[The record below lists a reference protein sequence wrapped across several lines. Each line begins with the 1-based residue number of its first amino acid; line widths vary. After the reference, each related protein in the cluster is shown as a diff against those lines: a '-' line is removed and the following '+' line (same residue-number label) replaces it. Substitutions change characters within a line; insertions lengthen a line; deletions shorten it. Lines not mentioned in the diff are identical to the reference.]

1 VNNTNLH
8 HISHPCQVIASTD
21 QIIAFRQRGASS

>member
-8 HISHPCQVIASTD
+8 HISHGFPVISQLHRSLQAE
-21 QIIAFRQRGASS
+21 RG